1 MTKDELQQFIS
12 WCKINKVKH
21 FKNAEVEFELSEL
34 SFIES
39 IEESTNLKTPKYTGK
54 DLFGNTSD
62 AENMDEDLKDLF
74 WSTNP

>member
-1 MTKDELQQFIS
+1 MTKEELQEFIS

-39 IEESTNLKTPKYTGK
+39 IESSSELKTPKHTGK
-54 DLFGNTSD
+54 EFTNASYDLDS
-62 AENMDEDLKDLF
+62 DEDLKDLF